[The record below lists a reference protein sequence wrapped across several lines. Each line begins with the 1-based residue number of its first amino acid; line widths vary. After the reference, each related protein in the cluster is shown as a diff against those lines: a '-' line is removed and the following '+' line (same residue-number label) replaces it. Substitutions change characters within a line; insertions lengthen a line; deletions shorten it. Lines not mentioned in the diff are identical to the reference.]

1 MGVSFPIVLEEG
13 KGEGGRRESE
23 REGGREGGRERTERA
38 AIPLLERGEREKTER
53 EQIYRIRSIRRR
65 GYYLFH
71 RPSLCG
77 VYSRAAT
84 IRERR
89 LLIPVAAREAILRET
104 VD

>member
-1 MGVSFPIVLEEG
+1 MPAQFHVTEDGDMFNMGQMLI
-13 KGEGGRRESE
+13 
-23 REGGREGGRERTERA
+23 
-38 AIPLLERGEREKTER
+38 
-53 EQIYRIRSIRRR
+53 EQQAVGSVIYRIRSIKRR

-89 LLIPVAAREAILRET
+89 LLIPLAAREAILRET

>member
-1 MGVSFPIVLEEG
+1 M
-13 KGEGGRRESE
+13 
-23 REGGREGGRERTERA
+23 
-38 AIPLLERGEREKTER
+38 
-53 EQIYRIRSIRRR
+53 YRIRSIRRR

-84 IRERR
+84 IRGRR

>member
-1 MGVSFPIVLEEG
+1 MIMMNGDKLPTNQLHDINWGAVDHAS
-13 KGEGGRRESE
+13 
-23 REGGREGGRERTERA
+23 RA
-38 AIPLLERGEREKTER
+38 PQLTSCN
-53 EQIYRIRSIRRR
+53 YYCIRSIRRH

-71 RPSLCG
+71 PPSLYG

-89 LLIPVAAREAILRET
+89 LLIPLAAIFRKM